1 MTEHAAGIFVFFFLA
16 EYASIILIC
25 ILITII
31 LLGGYDIL
39 TLIYF
44 IENALYTLLF
54 LFSTFIYIIYL
65 NLFFFIN
72 LLINILEEVINN
84 KIFNISLILDSNHSY
99 LSNNLSAK
107 YNDIDKLNLFYR
119 LNNIEESFQFDNYI
133 LIIIND
139 YNNFIKLNIEYKILE
154 LREIIYSLENFN
166 FITNNLKNISNNNL
180 MLSLTYALTISIK
193 SIILIFFFI

>member
-139 YNNFIKLNIEYKILE
+139 YNNFIKLNIKYKILE